1 MKTKRL
7 ETSVKSGASVQ
18 PKLLTREDVAK
29 ALGVTYQRVCQLHR
43 QGKLR
48 PVENPPA
55 SLVQHRG
62 FLFRREDVERLRDAR
77 NGASGSSAAAAF
89 EIFANG
95 GSVVDVVTQLH
106 IAPEKAMTLHK
117 AYATATN
124 DVLFPASLIEKLKR
138 HGFDVTR
145 ENLAEVVGRM
155 LAEWR
160 ASMAVIRRHGLQ
172 EELKTIEQSL
182 RSDNYNAPMSTAE
195 PMALSAVPFDPVA
208 FRKALRTA
216 VQEINRRDR
225 HDGLVPIGKIRR
237 SLAYLGLNRST
248 FDAALLEEERAY
260 IVDLKIANDPTRV
273 KDPEE
278 GIPIEG
284 RGLLYF
290 VVLR

>member
-1 MKTKRL
+1 MKAKRL

-29 ALGVTYQRVCQLHR
+29 VLGVTYQRVCQLHR

-62 FLFRREDVERLRDAR
+62 FLFRREEVERLRDAR

-95 GSVVDVVTQLH
+95 GGVVDVVTQLH

-124 DVLFPASLIEKLKR
+124 DVFFPASLIDELKR

-155 LAEWR
+155 LAGWR

-182 RSDNYNAPMSTAE
+182 RSDNNDAPMSTVDPIASSV
-195 PMALSAVPFDPVA
+195 LSFDPVA

-216 VQEINRRDR
+216 VPEINRRDR

-237 SLAYLGLNRST
+237 MLAYLGLNRST

-278 GIPIEG
+278 GISIEG